1 MPLSTSSFLPEDWI
15 RDWVRCTWHLE
26 TPVITNPSAIP
37 FAGVAALAHAEG
49 YKAVLTGEGAD
60 ELFFG
65 YPRLASQGLERLA
78 GAPIQFLR
86 WAYRRVPGLA
96 DAILNERDTNSY
108 DFLRGIAGGFEDD
121 ALMAAATG
129 AYGFLPPAQ
138 ASLHARSAVMM
149 QTSLLA
155 LLQRNDRM
163 GMSAS
168 IESRFPFLGEE
179 VVSFALNLP
188 ARHKLRRAPAI
199 HDPKHPFVVD
209 KAPIRA
215 VGERYL
221 TSQAAGLRKSGFPTT
236 GLHSIRVR
244 PGAFV
249 ESWSSEAFGAGRD
262 FDREIQSWHQPYDVA
277 KLVSI
282 EIFGRL
288 FGAKESMEQVDEW
301 VAASVEIA
309 H

>member
-1 MPLSTSSFLPEDWI
+1 M
-15 RDWVRCTWHLE
+15 
-26 TPVITNPSAIP
+26 
-37 FAGVAALAHAEG
+37 
-49 YKAVLTGEGAD
+49 
-60 ELFFG
+60 
-65 YPRLASQGLERLA
+65 
-78 GAPIQFLR
+78 
-86 WAYRRVPGLA
+86 
-96 DAILNERDTNSY
+96 
-108 DFLRGIAGGFEDD
+108 
-121 ALMAAATG
+121 
-129 AYGFLPPAQ
+129 
-138 ASLHARSAVMM
+138 
-149 QTSLLA
+149 
-155 LLQRNDRM
+155 
-163 GMSAS
+163 
-168 IESRFPFLGEE
+168 
-179 VVSFALNLP
+179 
-188 ARHKLRRAPAI
+188 
-199 HDPKHPFVVD
+199 VD

-288 FGAKESMEQVDEW
+288 FGAKEPLEQVDEW
-301 VAASVEIA
+301 VSASVKVT